1 MNKVLTSFNTL
12 FLILLF
18 LSLIFSIFSIPTLNV
33 SETETIRVN
42 FYELIQNENSS
53 KKNIYREPKKNNKFI
68 SASKNTETF
77 ESDNLSEI
85 KKFKINKS
93 DIRNEISK
101 IKLSR
106 EKEAILKISALIQNK
121 VSSIWIKPNSL
132 SQILSVKVLI
142 NLAPSGEVLSFNVIE
157 PSPNKPFNE
166 SVLTAMNKIIFIEE
180 VLGIDRKLFES
191 NFRNFKL
198 VFKSSGEI
206 EW

>member
-42 FYELIQNENSS
+42 FYELIQDENSS
-53 KKNIYREPKKNNKFI
+53 KKNISRESKKNNKFI

-77 ESDNLSEI
+77 ESDNPSEI

-106 EKEAILKISALIQNK
+106 EKETILKISALIFPAYPIYFISNGFFMALK
-121 VSSIWIKPNSL
+121 KASY
-132 SQILSVKVLI
+132 
-142 NLAPSGEVLSFNVIE
+142 
-157 PSPNKPFNE
+157 
-166 SVLTAMNKIIFIEE
+166 AMNLNIIRNVLLPIPTIFFANFI
-180 VLGIDRKLFES
+180 GGSYKSFFWSYCLFNWIFVILLLTFVS
-191 NFRNFKL
+191 IYIKKNL
-198 VFKSSGEI
+198 HS
-206 EW
+206 

>member
-42 FYELIQNENSS
+42 FYELIQNKNSS
-53 KKNIYREPKKNNKFI
+53 KKNIYRESKKNNKFI

-77 ESDNLSEI
+77 ESDNPSEI

-142 NLAPSGEVLSFNVIE
+142 NLAPSGEVLSFNLIE

-206 EW
+206 E

>member
-42 FYELIQNENSS
+42 FYELIQDENSS
-53 KKNIYREPKKNNKFI
+53 KKNISRESKKNNKFI

-77 ESDNLSEI
+77 ESDNPSEI

-106 EKEAILKISALIQNK
+106 EKETILKISALIQNK

-142 NLAPSGEVLSFNVIE
+142 NLAPSGEVLSFNLIE

-206 EW
+206 E

>member
-77 ESDNLSEI
+77 ELDNLSEI

-142 NLAPSGEVLSFNVIE
+142 NLAPSGEVLSFNLIE

-206 EW
+206 E

>member
-53 KKNIYREPKKNNKFI
+53 KKNIYRESKKNNKFI
-68 SASKNTETF
+68 NASKNTETF
-77 ESDNLSEI
+77 ESDNPSEI
-85 KKFKINKS
+85 RKFKINKS
-93 DIRNEISK
+93 DIKNEISK

-142 NLAPSGEVLSFNVIE
+142 NLAPSGEVLSFNLIE

-206 EW
+206 E

>member
-142 NLAPSGEVLSFNVIE
+142 NLAPSGEVLSFNLTE

-206 EW
+206 E

>member
-42 FYELIQNENSS
+42 FYELIQDENSS
-53 KKNIYREPKKNNKFI
+53 KKNISRESKKNNKFI

-77 ESDNLSEI
+77 ESDNPSEI

-106 EKEAILKISALIQNK
+106 EKETILKISALIQNK

-142 NLAPSGEVLSFNVIE
+142 NLAPSGEVLSFNLTE

-206 EW
+206 E

>member
-42 FYELIQNENSS
+42 FYELIQNKNSS
-53 KKNIYREPKKNNKFI
+53 KKNIYRESKKNNKFI
-68 SASKNTETF
+68 NASKNTETF
-77 ESDNLSEI
+77 ESDNPSEI

-106 EKEAILKISALIQNK
+106 EKETILKISALIQNK

-142 NLAPSGEVLSFNVIE
+142 NLAPSGEVLSFNLIE

-206 EW
+206 E

>member
-42 FYELIQNENSS
+42 FYELIQNKNSS
-53 KKNIYREPKKNNKFI
+53 KKNIYRESKKNNKFI
-68 SASKNTETF
+68 NASKNTETF
-77 ESDNLSEI
+77 ESDNPSEI
-85 KKFKINKS
+85 RKFKINKS
-93 DIRNEISK
+93 DIKNEISK

-142 NLAPSGEVLSFNVIE
+142 NLAPSGEVLSFNLIE

-206 EW
+206 E

>member
-1 MNKVLTSFNTL
+1 MNKFLTSFNTL

-18 LSLIFSIFSIPTLNV
+18 LSLIFSVFSIPTLNV

-53 KKNIYREPKKNNKFI
+53 KKNISRESKKNDKFVI
-68 SASKNTETF
+68 ASKNTETF
-77 ESDNLSEI
+77 KSDNPSEI
-85 KKFKINKS
+85 KKFKINKP

-142 NLAPSGEVLSFNVIE
+142 NLAPSGEVLSFKLIE
-157 PSPNKPFNE
+157 ASLDKSFNE
-166 SVLTAMNKIIFIEE
+166 SVLIAMNKIIFFEE
-180 VLGIDRKLFES
+180 VIGIDRKLFES
-191 NFRNFKL
+191 KFRNFKL

-206 EW
+206 E

>member
-12 FLILLF
+12 FLIILF

-77 ESDNLSEI
+77 ESDNLSET

-142 NLAPSGEVLSFNVIE
+142 NLAPSGEVLSFNLIE

-206 EW
+206 E

>member
-77 ESDNLSEI
+77 ESDNLTEI

-142 NLAPSGEVLSFNVIE
+142 NLAPSGEVLSFNLIE

-206 EW
+206 E

>member
-42 FYELIQNENSS
+42 FYELIQNKNSS
-53 KKNIYREPKKNNKFI
+53 KKNIYRESKKNNKFI

-77 ESDNLSEI
+77 ESDNPSEI
-85 KKFKINKS
+85 RKFKINKS
-93 DIRNEISK
+93 DIKNEISK

-142 NLAPSGEVLSFNVIE
+142 NLAPSGEVLSFNLIE

-206 EW
+206 E

>member
-33 SETETIRVN
+33 GETETIRVN

-77 ESDNLSEI
+77 ELDNLSEI

-142 NLAPSGEVLSFNVIE
+142 NLAPSGEVLSFKLIE
-157 PSPNKPFNE
+157 PSLDKSFNE
-166 SVLTAMNKIIFIEE
+166 SVLIAMNKIIFFEE
-180 VLGIDRKLFES
+180 VIGIDRKLFES

-206 EW
+206 E

>member
-33 SETETIRVN
+33 GETETIRVN

-77 ESDNLSEI
+77 ELDNLSEI

-142 NLAPSGEVLSFNVIE
+142 NLAPSGEVLSFNLIE

-206 EW
+206 E

>member
-33 SETETIRVN
+33 GETETIRVN

-142 NLAPSGEVLSFNVIE
+142 NLAPSGEVLSFNLIE

-206 EW
+206 E

>member
-77 ESDNLSEI
+77 ESDNPSEI

-142 NLAPSGEVLSFNVIE
+142 NLAPSGEVLSFNLTE

-206 EW
+206 E

>member
-42 FYELIQNENSS
+42 FYELTQNENSS
-53 KKNIYREPKKNNKFI
+53 KKNIYREPKKNNKFT

-142 NLAPSGEVLSFNVIE
+142 NLAPSGEVLSFNLIE

-206 EW
+206 E

>member
-77 ESDNLSEI
+77 ESDNPSEI
-85 KKFKINKS
+85 RKFKINKS
-93 DIRNEISK
+93 DIKNEISK

-142 NLAPSGEVLSFNVIE
+142 NLAPSGEVLSFNLIE

-206 EW
+206 E

>member
-33 SETETIRVN
+33 GETETIRVN

-77 ESDNLSEI
+77 ESDNLSET

-142 NLAPSGEVLSFNVIE
+142 NLAPSGEVLSFNLIE

-206 EW
+206 E

>member
-142 NLAPSGEVLSFNVIE
+142 NLAPSGEVLSFNLIE

-206 EW
+206 E

>member
-42 FYELIQNENSS
+42 FYELIQDENSS
-53 KKNIYREPKKNNKFI
+53 KKNISRESKKNNKFI

-142 NLAPSGEVLSFNVIE
+142 NLAPSGEVLSFNLIE

-206 EW
+206 E

>member
-42 FYELIQNENSS
+42 FYELIQDENSS
-53 KKNIYREPKKNNKFI
+53 KKNISRESKKNNKFI

-77 ESDNLSEI
+77 ESDNPSEI
-85 KKFKINKS
+85 RKFKINKS
-93 DIRNEISK
+93 DIKNEISK

-142 NLAPSGEVLSFNVIE
+142 NLAPSGEVLSFNLIE

-206 EW
+206 E

>member
-12 FLILLF
+12 FLIILF

-33 SETETIRVN
+33 GETETIRVN

-77 ESDNLSEI
+77 ESDNLSET

-142 NLAPSGEVLSFNVIE
+142 NLAPSGEVLSFNLIE

-206 EW
+206 E

>member
-12 FLILLF
+12 FLIILF

-53 KKNIYREPKKNNKFI
+53 KENISKESKKNNKFI
-68 SASKNTETF
+68 SASKNTKTF
-77 ESDNLSEI
+77 ESDNPPEI
-85 KKFKINKS
+85 KKSKINKS
-93 DIRNEISK
+93 DIRKEISK

-142 NLAPSGEVLSFNVIE
+142 NLAPSGEVLSFNLIE

-206 EW
+206 E

>member
-1 MNKVLTSFNTL
+1 MNKFLTSFNTL

-18 LSLIFSIFSIPTLNV
+18 LSLIFSVFSIPTLNV

-53 KKNIYREPKKNNKFI
+53 KKNISRESKKNDKFVI
-68 SASKNTETF
+68 ASKNTETVK
-77 ESDNLSEI
+77 SDNPSEI
-85 KKFKINKS
+85 KKFKINKP

-142 NLAPSGEVLSFNVIE
+142 NLAPSGEVLSFKLIE
-157 PSPNKPFNE
+157 PSLDKSFNE
-166 SVLTAMNKIIFIEE
+166 SVLIAMNKIIFFEDVI
-180 VLGIDRKLFES
+180 GIDRKLFES
-191 NFRNFKL
+191 KFRNFKL

-206 EW
+206 E

>member
-33 SETETIRVN
+33 GETETIRVN

-68 SASKNTETF
+68 SVSKSTETF
-77 ESDNLSEI
+77 ESDNPSEI

-142 NLAPSGEVLSFNVIE
+142 NLAPSGEVLSFNLIE

-206 EW
+206 E